1 MALAPANRIN
11 GMTAKSKI
19 ASLFFGLLLVFQP
32 ALAASAEE
40 KECHLPKGQ
49 YSDSSPEANR
59 KYFEQ
64 HFIIAEH
71 FRQAA
76 ATAGAQWLKTEDLL
90 IRSRITAG
98 NGDWSTAQ
106 QLVHKACLQAVSALQ
121 QAEYESEAWK
131 SRVVN

>member
-1 MALAPANRIN
+1 M
-11 GMTAKSKI
+11 KVC
-19 ASLFFGLLLVFQP
+19 GLLFSGLLILNDQP
-32 ALAASAEE
+32 ILFLHFLEE
-40 KECHLPKGQ
+40 
-49 YSDSSPEANR
+49 R

-121 QAEYESEAWK
+121 QAEYEAEAWK